1 MLYIWMPE
9 ANGDWHWS
17 TGEGWQAAENIEQLA
32 QAIQASAQQDAVVF
46 FPSASTQVL
55 SQAMPKAQYKKLG
68 QDGVKYL
75 LEEYVI
81 LPVDHLKVMHH
92 FHADQLYMLGIS
104 QAQVETYQHALNLLP
119 IQLIALLPD
128 FLLVPHVADKT
139 VVAQIAGRTLLRENE
154 WLGRASDDLNTY
166 MQLQEQQHSY
176 LLLDISDAGL
186 QQAHA
191 DIEMGM
197 YRFVPLKKP
206 QQHPFNILPKS
217 KSAQQLFSGYSKA
230 CAVVF
235 AGVLLVQFSYDA
247 LRWVQNK
254 KMADLTAQQAI
265 TQYQS
270 WFGANARL
278 SEQNL
283 KSQFESQLRLSQ
295 AADTQALS
303 LLSRV
308 GPLLMQQQIVAKTV
322 NYEAQQLS
330 LQLSANS
337 ADVIRQLSQQLTQ
350 QGFKVE
356 LGNIQASAHGGAIGQ
371 VKIQ

>member
-17 TGEGWQAAENIEQLA
+17 TGEGWQAAANIEQLGRE
-32 QAIQASAQQDAVVF
+32 IQAFAQQDAVVF
-46 FPSASTQVL
+46 FPSASTQVF
-55 SQAMPKAQYKKLG
+55 SQAMLKAQYKKLG

-104 QAQVETYQHALNLLP
+104 QTQVETYQHALNLLP
-119 IQLIALLPD
+119 IKLTALLPD
-128 FLLVPHVADKT
+128 FLLVPHVNDKT

-154 WLGRASDDLNTY
+154 WLGRACDDLNVY
-166 MQLQEQQHSY
+166 MQLQQQDYSY
-176 LLLDISDAGL
+176 LFLDVPDVNV
-186 QQAHA
+186 QQANIDVEHGVYNL
-191 DIEMGM
+191 I
-197 YRFVPLKKP
+197 PIKKP

-217 KSAQQLFSGYSKA
+217 KSTQQLFSGYSKA
-230 CAVVF
+230 CALVF

-265 TQYQS
+265 EQYQS
-270 WFGANARL
+270 WFGANSRI

-303 LLSRV
+303 LLSRI

-322 NYEAQQLS
+322 SYEAQQLS

-337 ADVIRQLSQQLTQ
+337 ADAIRQLSQQLTQ

-356 LGNIQASAHGGAIGQ
+356 LGNIQATTHGGAIGQ